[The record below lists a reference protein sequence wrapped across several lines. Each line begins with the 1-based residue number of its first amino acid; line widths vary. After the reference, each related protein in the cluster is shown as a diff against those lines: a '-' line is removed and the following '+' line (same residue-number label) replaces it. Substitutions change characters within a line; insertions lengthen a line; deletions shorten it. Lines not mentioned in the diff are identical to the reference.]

1 MHVKTS
7 KFYINLADL
16 QKKKTVNSKDVPA
29 LLCWISS
36 CLISLNLVELIK
48 AEEKFQ
54 TYGKREKPSIIE
66 T

>member
-1 MHVKTS
+1 MKTS

-16 QKKKTVNSKDVPA
+16 QKKTVNSKDVPA

-54 TYGKREKPSIIE
+54 TYGKREKPAIIE